1 MINKATRLKIK
12 GYLEGFVQG
21 IVNETVKTGFDPKKP
36 RPLRTHSKKGDI
48 KPFHEALLPD
58 GILRVNDFERSFSTK
73 LGSTF
78 EEAARLIAEEN
89 HKKAIRGYRL
99 EGPIS
104 SKAVKYI
111 EESINEIGAAGVS
124 DDYFDLIKR
133 VVARS
138 RGEGQERKKIVD
150 LYVLTKNDGELFF
163 EIKSPKPNKGQ
174 CLEATDRLLQ
184 IHAIKRQL
192 PPKVRTFYAMAYNP
206 FGADKKDYQHS
217 FAVNYLDLRKQV
229 LIGGEFWELIG
240 GRDTYPE
247 LLEIYCEV
255 GREKGPDML
264 DQLALGY

>member
-1 MINKATRLKIK
+1 MINKTTRQKIK

-21 IVNETVKTGFDPKKP
+21 IINETVKTGFDPKKP

-78 EEAARLIAEEN
+78 EETAKLIAQEH
-89 HKKAIRGYRL
+89 HKEAKRGYRI
-99 EGPIS
+99 EGIIS
-104 SKAVKYI
+104 FKAVKYI
-111 EESINEIGAAGVS
+111 EESVNEIGAAGIA
-124 DDYFDLIKR
+124 DDYLDLMKR
-133 VVARS
+133 VVAKS
-138 RGEGQERKKIVD
+138 GGGGSERKKIVD
-150 LYVLTKNDGELFF
+150 LYILKRNDEELFF

-184 IHAIKRQL
+184 IHAIKKRL

-206 FGADKKDYQHS
+206 FGANKAEYKHS
-217 FAVNYLDLRKQV
+217 FAVNYLDLKKQV
-229 LIGGEFWELIG
+229 LIGEEFWELIG
-240 GRDTYPE
+240 GKNTYQE
-247 LLEIYCEV
+247 LLEIYYEI
-255 GREKGPDML
+255 GREKGSDML